1 MYTITVTWL
10 GGPDWDQ
17 TLPSS
22 FNPSKKKTATEHLIE
37 TGGQSI
43 DEAIMSFDS
52 FRTFPIKVSQSKPA
66 DTKVNWVTTLVIEE
80 KDQAKAEEIKNK
92 LLDNYTKKQS
102 ELKTSDSGYQIE
114 IEVLVTS

>member
-1 MYTITVTWL
+1 MYTINVTWL
-10 GGPDWDQ
+10 GGPEWDQ

-52 FRTFPIKVSQSKPA
+52 FRSFPIKVNQSKPA
-66 DTKVNWVTTLVIEE
+66 DTRVNWITSLVIEE
-80 KDQAKAEEIKNK
+80 KDKSKAEEIKDK
-92 LLDNYTKKQS
+92 LLENYTKKQAQLLS
-102 ELKTSDSGYQIE
+102 SDSGYRIE
-114 IEVLVTS
+114 IEVIQTA